1 MDYTG
6 FAYFVERP
14 RRLEDL
20 MVPHL
25 VEKEQPYRI
34 VTEIQLPAL
43 DYENFITDMLA
54 DRQFIEDNAAL
65 CSRGEVW
72 QCLLIRQRRCS
83 DGILV
88 MPEGGCYVG
97 WAALAND
104 IEQSLDVADQ
114 AADSSATCYSAEK
127 VFARIRKNMNERQY

>member
-34 VTEIQLPAL
+34 VTEIQLPAI

-54 DRQFIEDNAAL
+54 DRQFIEDQGRR
-65 CSRGEVW
+65 CKQGEVW
-72 QCLLIRQRRCS
+72 SCLLVRRRGKP
-83 DGILV
+83 DGVLV
-88 MPEGGCYVG
+88 MPEDGCYVG
-97 WAALAND
+97 WAAY
-104 IEQSLDVADQ
+104 
-114 AADSSATCYSAEK
+114 YS
-127 VFARIRKNMNERQY
+127 VRQL